1 MPKPTDGT
9 NLSLFSWL
17 VLQSSISTFVNLSN
31 SVYIV
36 NLVLVVEFMS
46 FNIPSGE
53 QAWNFMKQLKVTSVY
68 DILLLLAIF
77 MMPKVVSKSQWG
89 Q

>member
-9 NLSLFSWL
+9 NLSLFCWL
-17 VLQSSISTFVNLSN
+17 VLQSPISTFVNLSN

-36 NLVLVVEFMS
+36 KLVLVDEFMS

-53 QAWNFMKQLKVTSVY
+53 Q
-68 DILLLLAIF
+68 
-77 MMPKVVSKSQWG
+77 P
-89 Q
+89 

>member
-9 NLSLFSWL
+9 NLSLFCWL
-17 VLQSSISTFVNLSN
+17 VLQSPISTFVNLSN

-36 NLVLVVEFMS
+36 KLVLVVEFMS

-77 MMPKVVSKSQWG
+77 MMPKVVSKSQ
-89 Q
+89 